1 RHTSHLRS
9 RSDLLVSLFFL
20 LSTGRQDR
28 SLTAVGRHDTLSIY
42 PPVSAWT
49 SHTTSQIPDMQFA
62 TQRGLALLALA
73 ASTAAQSS
81 SQNVTCYGIDGNAYA
96 NNVQCPNSFTCC
108 NAQAKCTDQRFCQ
121 NEGQEENMFV
131 RGPCLSQDYDAKKCG
146 GICLEDEGF
155 EGFIFPR
162 VERCE
167 DGSYCCV
174 STIPNCC
181 LRGLGI
187 FLDDKGDVIS
197 TTSSSSAASS
207 TTTDSPSSTASND
220 AASTTESSAEASG
233 TGANSGESQNGGSSS
248 DSGSSDMGL
257 KVGLGVGIPV
267 AAIIGG
273 LVAWFLIRRNKKGAA
288 PDTPTS
294 TAPLPQ
300 QPYDPKTD
308 GTHYQPQEAYGSTP
322 SPQPYGTPS
331 PQPYGT
337 SQAQQPG
344 HVAEMETRPVYEMDS
359 GAHGPQQGYYG
370 R

>member
-1 RHTSHLRS
+1 
-9 RSDLLVSLFFL
+9 
-20 LSTGRQDR
+20 
-28 SLTAVGRHDTLSIY
+28 
-42 PPVSAWT
+42 
-49 SHTTSQIPDMQFA
+49 
-62 TQRGLALLALA
+62 
-73 ASTAAQSS
+73 
-81 SQNVTCYGIDGNAYA
+81 
-96 NNVQCPNSFTCC
+96 
-108 NAQAKCTDQRFCQ
+108 
-121 NEGQEENMFV
+121 MFV

-197 TTSSSSAASS
+197 TTSSSAASS

-220 AASTTESSAEASG
+220 AASTTDSSAEASG
-233 TGANSGESQNGGSSS
+233 TGANSSESQDGGNSS

-273 LVAWFLIRRNKKGAA
+273 LAAWFLIRRNKKRAA
-288 PDTPTS
+288 PDTPSS

-308 GTHYQPQEAYGSTP
+308 GTHYQPQPYGTP
-322 SPQPYGTPS
+322 SSQPYGTPS
-331 PQPYGT
+331 PAPYGT
-337 SQAQQPG
+337 PPPQQPG
-344 HVAEMETRPVYEMDS
+344 YVAEMETRPVYEMDS
-359 GAHGPQQGYYG
+359 GAHAPQQGHYG